1 MKVFSNKR
9 ILKKCLIASLIAALM
24 ILIFYWAS
32 GDRLY
37 FEDWNSAVPEAQE
50 LVSNIHDGS
59 VVEFDVSDRCDE
71 LNRFYLYI
79 GSAGDPSKGIINVTL
94 SSASGEVI
102 EEFSE
107 PASAFAEYSY
117 HEFRLT
123 EPYKMG
129 KDEGLKVR
137 ITSKGIDEE
146 QNISLWLNNSFST
159 GKYALSDMSGDK
171 FTLDGAEHE
180 GTVCS
185 YIGGRN
191 YYLIG
196 RIFWPAA
203 GIIYAAFVFY
213 IFHLANSFLE
223 GKDSIGLRAYVTYN
237 QYKFLMKQ
245 LVGRDFK
252 KKYKRSVL
260 GFGWTILN
268 PLLMMA
274 VQYLV
279 FSTLFKS
286 SIENFVTYLL
296 TGIVLMN
303 FFSESIGLGLTSI
316 LDNAH
321 LINKVYMPK
330 GIYPLSR
337 VLSSVVNLCLAM
349 IPLLLV
355 AILSGSPVSKAML
368 LIPID
373 LVLLLL
379 FCYGMVLLLSTSMAL
394 FKDTFFIWNVLS
406 TLWMYLTPIFYPVEI
421 IPARFL
427 AIYKL
432 NPMYQYITFMR
443 SILIY
448 GQAPTPLNYL
458 GCIIS
463 AVVLVAIGYYV
474 FKKNED
480 KFILYL

>member
-1 MKVFSNKR
+1 MRVFSNKR
-9 ILKKCLIASLIAALM
+9 LLKKCVAASCIFALL

-37 FEDWNSAVPEAQE
+37 YEEWNSSIPEAQE
-50 LVSNIHDGS
+50 LIANIHDGS
-59 VVEFDVSDRCDE
+59 ELEFEVTDVCDY
-71 LNRFYLYI
+71 LYSLSLYI
-79 GSAGDPSKGIINVTL
+79 GSIGD
-94 SSASGEVI
+94 ASTGSLDVRLETESGKQI
-102 EEFSE
+102 KEYKE
-107 PASAFAEYSY
+107 PLTEFAEYNY
-117 HEFRLT
+117 HEFRLD
-123 EPYKMG
+123 EPYQMDKG
-129 KDEGLKVR
+129 DHLKVL
-137 ITSKGIDEE
+137 ITTEGVSEE
-146 QNISLWLNNSFST
+146 QNVSLWLNNSFST
-159 GKYALSDMSGDK
+159 GKYALSDMNQNT
-171 FTLDGAEHE
+171 FMLDGHE
-180 GTVCS
+180 MHGKVCH
-185 YIGGRN
+185 YIYGRN
-191 YYLIG
+191 YYLLG

-203 GIIYAAFVFY
+203 GILFVLFVLY
-213 IFHLANSFLE
+213 VFHLANSFLE
-223 GKDSIGLRAYVTYN
+223 GKKSLGVEAYVTYN
-237 QYKFLMKQ
+237 RYKFLMKQ

-274 VQYLV
+274 VQYLI

-286 SIENFVTYLL
+286 SIENFITYLL

-303 FFSESIGLGLTSI
+303 FFTESIGLGLTSI
-316 LDNAH
+316 IDNAH

-337 VLSSVVNLCLAM
+337 VLSSTVNLVLAM

-355 AILSGSPVSKAML
+355 AIIAGSPVSKAML

-373 LVLLLL
+373 LLFLLL
-379 FCYGMVLLLSTSMAL
+379 FCFGMVLLLSTSMAL
-394 FKDTFFIWNVLS
+394 FKDTFFIWSVLS
-406 TLWMYLTPIFYPVEI
+406 TLWMYMTPIFYPIDI
-421 IPARFL
+421 IPQQFL
-427 AIYKL
+427 GIYKL

-448 GQAPTPLNYL
+448 GQAPTPMNYL
-458 GCIIS
+458 GCIVS
-463 AVVLVAIGYYV
+463 AVVLLALGYYV

>member
-1 MKVFSNKR
+1 MKVFSNKKL
-9 ILKKCLIASLIAALM
+9 LKKCLTASVVFALM
-24 ILIFYWAS
+24 ILVFYWAS

-37 FEDWNSAVPEAQE
+37 FEEWQSQVPDAQE
-50 LVSNIHDGS
+50 LISNIHDGS
-59 VVEFDVSDRCDE
+59 TVEYEIGDTCDE
-71 LNRFYLYI
+71 LYSYYLYLGSI
-79 GSAGDPSKGIINVTL
+79 GDASKGKILVTL
-94 SSASGEVI
+94 EDESGNVI
-102 EEFSE
+102 ETFSE
-107 PASAFAEYSY
+107 PVSAFEEYVY
-117 HEFRLT
+117 HEFRLSK
-123 EPYKMG
+123 PYNMDG
-129 KDEGLKVR
+129 
-137 ITSKGIDEE
+137 SKIRVSISSEDIDEA

-159 GKYALSDMSGDK
+159 GKYALSDMSGNTY
-171 FTLDGAEHE
+171 TLDGREMD
-180 GTVCS
+180 GKVCS
-185 YIGGRN
+185 YISGRN
-191 YYLIG
+191 NYLLG
-196 RIFWPAA
+196 KIFVPAA
-203 GIIYAAFVFY
+203 LLVYAAFVF
-213 IFHLANSFLE
+213 FVFNMANRFLE
-223 GKDSIGLRAYVTYN
+223 GKDSIGIRAYVTYN
-237 QYKFLMKQ
+237 KYKFLMKQ

-274 VQYLV
+274 VQYLI

-286 SIENFVTYLL
+286 SIDNFITYLL

-337 VLSSVVNLCLAM
+337 VLSSVVNLLLAM

-355 AILSGSPVSKAML
+355 AIIAGSPISKAML
-368 LIPID
+368 LIPVG
-373 LVLLLL
+373 LFLLLM
-379 FCYGMVLLLSTSMAL
+379 FCYGMVLLMSTSMAL
-394 FKDTFFIWNVLS
+394 FKDTFFIWSVLS
-406 TLWMYLTPIFYPVEI
+406 TLWMYMTPIFYPVSI
-421 IPARFL
+421 IPQRFL
-427 AIYKL
+427 TIYKM

-443 SILIY
+443 TILIE
-448 GQAPTPLNYL
+448 GQAPTPMNYL

-463 AVVLVAIGYYV
+463 AVLLLIIGHYV